1 MSKKSRRR
9 NKKILAALA
18 LAGGAAMFGRR
29 KKNALGDTGS
39 LSGKAGSEGMDY
51 LAPTKKPVVLKQNKK
66 PIVVKKNKKPELFLK
81 NTTANPNAI
90 PHNKIFNAVHGN
102 AISGG
107 PFNKDPGW
115 INVKKEIEVLEN
127 SGAPKKV
134 IRNKLMGFVTDLNN
148 QNYAIEQ
155 EALKKARGT
164 DYSASNSVVKQRL
177 EDAKKME
184 MLRAIRAPLN
194 PLNSANTIMSTEA
207 AQPIQSGYIGAYGA
221 ARGGRITLKSGGRV
235 RGVGIAKRGF
245 SKSLRKK

>member
-51 LAPTKKPVVLKQNKK
+51 LAPTKKPAVLKQNKK
-66 PIVVKKNKKPELFLK
+66 PDVLKQKKLELFLK
-81 NTTANPNAI
+81 NKTANPDAI
-90 PHNKIFNAVHGN
+90 PYEEVFNARHGIDITKN
-102 AISGG
+102 
-107 PFNKDPGW
+107 PGW
-115 INVKKEIEVLEN
+115 INVKKEIEVLKN
-127 SGAPKKV
+127 SGAPKKE
-134 IRNKLMGFVTDLNN
+134 IRNKLFEYMAQEDKKNWLTNQKVLNN
-148 QNYAIEQ
+148 
-155 EALKKARGT
+155 ARI
-164 DYSASNSVVKQRL
+164 DHSVSNSDVKQRL

-245 SKSLRKK
+245 SKALRKK

>member
-51 LAPTKKPVVLKQNKK
+51 LAPTKKPVVLKQKK
-66 PIVVKKNKKPELFLK
+66 PVLFAP

-90 PHNKIFNAVHGN
+90 PHKKIFNARHGN
-102 AISGG
+102 PISGG

-115 INVKKEIEVLEN
+115 INVKKKIEVLKN

-134 IRNKLMGFVTDLNN
+134 IRNELMEYVTNLNN

-155 EALKKARGT
+155 DALNNART
-164 DYSASNSVVKQRL
+164 DYSVSNPVVKQRL

-194 PLNSANTIMSTEA
+194 QVESNPGIFSKIKNIFTSGSPLPSM
-207 AQPIQSGYIGAYGA
+207 

-245 SKSLRKK
+245 SKALRKK

>member
-51 LAPTKKPVVLKQNKK
+51 LAPTKKPVVLKQNKPK
-66 PIVVKKNKKPELFLK
+66 LFAK

-90 PHNKIFNAVHGN
+90 PHKEIFNAVHGN

-107 PFNKDPGW
+107 PFNKDPEW
-115 INVKKEIEVLEN
+115 INVKKKIEVLKN
-127 SGAPKKV
+127 SGAPKNV
-134 IRNKLMGFVTDLNN
+134 IRNELMEYVTNLNN
-148 QNYAIEQ
+148 QNYAIKQ
-155 EALKKARGT
+155 KALNNART
-164 DYSASNSVVKQRL
+164 DYSASNPAVKTRL

-245 SKSLRKK
+245 SKSLRKNKVDNN

>member
-39 LSGKAGSEGMDY
+39 LSRKAGFEGMDY

-66 PIVVKKNKKPELFLK
+66 PIVLKQNKKPVLFGK
-81 NTTANPNAI
+81 NMTANQDAI
-90 PHNKIFNAVHGN
+90 PHDEIFNARHGIDITKN
-102 AISGG
+102 
-107 PFNKDPGW
+107 PEW
-115 INVKKEIEVLEN
+115 INVKKEMEVLKN
-127 SGAPKKV
+127 NGAPKKV
-134 IRNKLMGFVTDLNN
+134 IRDKLFEYMAQEDKKNWLTN
-148 QNYAIEQ
+148 Q
-155 EALKKARGT
+155 EALNNARI
-164 DYSASNSVVKQRL
+164 DYSASGRKPGPHQVESNPGIFS
-177 EDAKKME
+177 KMKN
-184 MLRAIRAPLN
+184 IF
-194 PLNSANTIMSTEA
+194 T
-207 AQPIQSGYIGAYGA
+207 SGSPFPSM